1 MEEGNITAFEYSD
14 REEDKL
20 TILDHSSIQE
30 CYSRVV
36 VNVLEEVRVICG
48 IWVIWFRGKDGL
60 ILEVYFVIH
69 IIYFCY
75 LDFFLI
81 LFY

>member
-14 REEDKL
+14 RDEDKL

-48 IWVIWFRGKDGL
+48 I
-60 ILEVYFVIH
+60 
-69 IIYFCY
+69 
-75 LDFFLI
+75 
-81 LFY
+81 